1 MLGSYAKNNDRISQS
16 DDDMNLDSESN
27 RSQQNSNLV
36 GEDFRSLLNTN
47 STKNSEMTIKTT
59 RMISVV
65 IENQVTRRLND
76 IKSILNSQIQDA
88 IETAIT
94 DKILPS
100 IQNALGMQGRQNFT
114 MVDQRSIWRHR
125 SPVASTSPKLWK
137 TSPKPILTP
146 TIKVMRLGKAHE
158 TPMK

>member
-36 GEDFRSLLNTN
+36 DEDFRSLLNTN

-76 IKSILNSQIQDA
+76 IKSSLNSQIQDA

-94 DKILPS
+94 DKILPC
-100 IQNALGMQGRQNFT
+100 IQNALECREEK
-114 MVDQRSIWRHR
+114 I
-125 SPVASTSPKLWK
+125 SPW
-137 TSPKPILTP
+137 
-146 TIKVMRLGKAHE
+146 
-158 TPMK
+158 